1 MAAAPSEPFSAAFS
15 DRDSVARYAE
25 GPPKQVPG
33 FRDMQR
39 MVALLLA
46 ERVPGDGAALILGAG
61 GGLELKLFA
70 EGQPGW
76 RFCGVDPSAEMLDL
90 AKRVVGP
97 AAARVDFHHGYVDAA
112 PAGPFD
118 GATALL
124 TLHFLAEEERRR
136 TLAEMRRRL
145 KPGAPFVV
153 VHHSIPEAER
163 TAWLNRYAAFAISSG
178 IDADHARTAISA
190 IGERLPLLSPDQDE
204 AVLRDAG
211 FEDIALF
218 YAGFTFRGWVAY
230 RGSAE

>member
-1 MAAAPSEPFSAAFS
+1 MSPAPSEPFSAAFS
-15 DRDSVARYAE
+15 DRASVARYAE
-25 GPPKQVPG
+25 GPPRQVPG
-33 FRDMQR
+33 FHDMQR
-39 MVALLLA
+39 MAALLLA
-46 ERVPGDGAALILGAG
+46 ERVPGDGAVLVLGAG

-70 EGQPGW
+70 ERHSGW
-76 RFCGVDPSAEMLDL
+76 RFCGVDPSAEMLEL
-90 AKRVVGP
+90 ARQAVGP
-97 AAARVDFHHGYVDAA
+97 AAARVDFHHGFIDTG

-124 TLHFLAEEERRR
+124 TLHFLAEEDRRR
-136 TLAEMRRRL
+136 TLVQVRRRL
-145 KPGAPFVV
+145 KPGAPLVV

-163 TAWLNRYAAFAISSG
+163 TAWLNRYAAYAISSG

-204 AVLRDAG
+204 AVLCDAG